1 MGVFDFL
8 GNSADEK
15 NRIVDIAKEI
25 SVNDKAVIAE
35 MEKCLNDTELYVEEN
50 EDRFLERGI
59 EVEEVE
65 DDVEEV
71 RWIAMVDIL
80 EANGY
85 VCERDW
91 KDELEDF
98 VYFVGNLKGTKSRGL
113 SIEAEWFEEEAD
125 VVEWC
130 AVLDEKWAAEGV
142 GVAAIDIDSDS
153 YVLFPYEV
161 EVLDKLCD
169 LAEQL
174 ERRIDLVQNM

>member
-8 GNSADEK
+8 GNSTDEK
-15 NRIVDIAKEI
+15 NRIVDIAKAI
-25 SVNDKAVIAE
+25 SANDKAVVAE

-80 EANGY
+80 ETNGY

-98 VYFVGNLKGTKSRGL
+98 VYFVGNHHFTTFLK
-113 SIEAEWFEEEAD
+113 
-125 VVEWC
+125 
-130 AVLDEKWAAEGV
+130 
-142 GVAAIDIDSDS
+142 
-153 YVLFPYEV
+153 
-161 EVLDKLCD
+161 
-169 LAEQL
+169 
-174 ERRIDLVQNM
+174 